1 MTPYR
6 FSIAAA
12 WVVGGL
18 GWFLVGLAVVQFVL
32 ALVAPPDAMLR
43 PSGGLY
49 LWAAAMNAGKSLVAG
64 LSLAVLGGVA
74 RAVFAL
80 AHRS

>member
-1 MTPYR
+1 MAPYR
-6 FSIAAA
+6 FSVAAS
-12 WVVGGL
+12 WFLGGL
-18 GWFLVGLAVVQFVL
+18 GWFLVGLAVVQFVM

-49 LWAAAMNAGKSLVAG
+49 LWTAAMNAGKSLVAG
-64 LSLAVLGGVA
+64 LTLAVLGGVA

-80 AHRS
+80 AQRA

>member
-1 MTPYR
+1 MLPYR

-12 WVVGGL
+12 WVLGGL
-18 GWFLVGLAVVQFVL
+18 GWCLVGLAVFQFVL
-32 ALVAPPDAMLR
+32 ALVAPPDPMLR

-49 LWAAAMNAGKSLVAG
+49 LWGAVMNAGKSVAAG

-74 RAVFAL
+74 RVVFGL
-80 AHRS
+80 AQRA